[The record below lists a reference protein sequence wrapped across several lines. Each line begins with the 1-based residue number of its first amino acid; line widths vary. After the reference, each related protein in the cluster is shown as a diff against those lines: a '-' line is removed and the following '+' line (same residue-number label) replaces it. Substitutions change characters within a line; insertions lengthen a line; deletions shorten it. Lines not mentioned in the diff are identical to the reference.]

1 SLEKGAAYIGLTK
14 AALRVALQRNQMP
27 GHKTRSN
34 PEDENSDGVWWFNA
48 REWDKLADEL
58 PECEP
63 PEWHNWKS
71 YWTYDR
77 QKRKFSPANKEDCQ
91 TINGKRVY
99 TGRKSKLEQ
108 HQYSGGNQ

>member
-1 SLEKGAAYIGLTK
+1 
-14 AALRVALQRNQMP
+14 
-27 GHKTRSN
+27 
-34 PEDENSDGVWWFNA
+34 
-48 REWDKLADEL
+48 L
-58 PECEP
+58 PEHEP

-99 TGRKSKLEQ
+99 TGRSSKLDQ
-108 HQYSGGNQ
+108 LRNNRGN